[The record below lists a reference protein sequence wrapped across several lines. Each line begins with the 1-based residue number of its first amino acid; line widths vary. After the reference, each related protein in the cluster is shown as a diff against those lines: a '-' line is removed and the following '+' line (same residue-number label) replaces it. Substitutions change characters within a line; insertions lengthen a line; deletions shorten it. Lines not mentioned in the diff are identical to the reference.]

1 MIHTH
6 TMTQL
11 KTVQE
16 PMKLLSATNITNVA
30 IASLTDDVPSTSM
43 PVTANSAVVI
53 PTSTLNYIKIVPM
66 FSTALA
72 AGQVMRVTGYTK
84 TDNGAF
90 FVPQLLYYGTVSA
103 VNTTFTPATVINSQ
117 NMFSVATHAKTE
129 GDAKVYTATSA
140 QSKASLLVDTI
151 GCHFIKIDFAATA
164 AGGGSVGLCNA
175 FVGAI

>member
-16 PMKLLSATNITNVA
+16 PMKLLSATNLTNVA
-30 IASLTDDVPSTSM
+30 IASLTDDVPTTTM
-43 PVTANSAVVI
+43 PVTNGNGVVI

-72 AGQVMRVTGYTK
+72 AGQVMRITGYTK
-84 TDNGAF
+84 TDNNAF

-103 VNTTFTPATVINSQ
+103 VNTTFTATVINSQ

-140 QSKASLLVDTI
+140 QSTASLLVDTV

-164 AGGGSVGLCNA
+164 ASGLCNA

>member
-16 PMKLLSATNITNVA
+16 PMKLLSATNLTNVA

-66 FSTALA
+66 FSAAT
-72 AGQVMRVTGYTK
+72 AGQVIRVTGYTK
-84 TDNGAF
+84 TDNNAF

-103 VNTTFTPATVINSQ
+103 VNTTQTVINSQ
-117 NMFSVATHAKTE
+117 NMFSVVTHAKTE

-140 QSKASLLVDTI
+140 QSTASLLVDTI
-151 GCHFIKIDFAATA
+151 GCHFIKIDFAATSA
-164 AGGGSVGLCNA
+164 AGLCNA

>member
-16 PMKLLSATNITNVA
+16 PMKLLSATNLTNVA

-66 FSTALA
+66 FSAAT

-90 FVPQLLYYGTVSA
+90 FVPQLLYFGTVSA

-140 QSKASLLVDTI
+140 QSTASLLVDTV

-164 AGGGSVGLCNA
+164 ASGLCNA

>member
-66 FSTALA
+66 FSAAT

-84 TDNGAF
+84 TDNNAF

-103 VNTTFTPATVINSQ
+103 VNTTFTATVINSQ

-140 QSKASLLVDTI
+140 QSTASLLIDTI

-164 AGGGSVGLCNA
+164 ASGLCNA
-175 FVGAI
+175 FIGAI

>member
-16 PMKLLSATNITNVA
+16 PMKLLSATNLTNVA

-66 FSTALA
+66 FSAAT

-84 TDNGAF
+84 TDNNAF

-103 VNTTFTPATVINSQ
+103 VNTTFTATVINSQ

-140 QSKASLLVDTI
+140 QSTASLLVDTV

-164 AGGGSVGLCNA
+164 ASGLCNA

>member
-16 PMKLLSATNITNVA
+16 PMKLLSATNLTNVA
-30 IASLTDDVPSTSM
+30 IASLTDDVPTTTM

-66 FSTALA
+66 FSAAT

-84 TDNGAF
+84 TDNNAF

-103 VNTTFTPATVINSQ
+103 INTVQTVINSQ

-140 QSKASLLVDTI
+140 QSTASLLVDTI

-164 AGGGSVGLCNA
+164 ASGLCNA

>member
-66 FSTALA
+66 FSALH

-90 FVPQLLYYGTVSA
+90 FVPQLLYFGTVSA

-140 QSKASLLVDTI
+140 QSTASLLVDTI

-164 AGGGSVGLCNA
+164 ASGLCNA

>member
-103 VNTTFTPATVINSQ
+103 INTVLTVINSQ

-140 QSKASLLVDTI
+140 QSTASLLVDTI

>member
-1 MIHTH
+1 
-6 TMTQL
+6 MTQL

-16 PMKLLSATNITNVA
+16 PMKLLSATNLTNVA

-66 FSTALA
+66 FSAAT
-72 AGQVMRVTGYTK
+72 AGQVIRVTGYTK
-84 TDNGAF
+84 TDNNAF

-103 VNTTFTPATVINSQ
+103 VNTTQTVINSQ
-117 NMFSVATHAKTE
+117 NMFSVVTHAKTE

-140 QSKASLLVDTI
+140 QSTASLLVDTI
-151 GCHFIKIDFAATA
+151 GCHFIKIDFAATSA
-164 AGGGSVGLCNA
+164 AGLCNA

>member
-16 PMKLLSATNITNVA
+16 PMKLLSATNLINVA
-30 IASLTDDVPSTSM
+30 IASLTDDVPTTTM
-43 PVTANSAVVI
+43 PVTNGNGVVI

-84 TDNGAF
+84 TDNNAF

-103 VNTTFTPATVINSQ
+103 INTVQTVINSQ

-140 QSKASLLVDTI
+140 QSTASLLVDTI